1 MAKIR
6 VISDT
11 PVLDD
16 NGNTLHIREL
26 AGSSSET
33 KPTTG
38 MANGSLYLETD
49 TGLISVF
56 DEDNGWGTA
65 Q

>member
-6 VISDT
+6 VISDI
-11 PVLDD
+11 PVMDD
-16 NGNTLHIREL
+16 SGNLLHIQEL
-26 AGSSSET
+26 AGPSDET
-33 KPTTG
+33 KPTAG

-49 TGLISVF
+49 TGLISVY
-56 DEDNGWGTA
+56 DEDDGWGTA

>member
-6 VISDT
+6 VISDI
-11 PVLDD
+11 PVMDD
-16 NGNTLHIREL
+16 SGNILHIQEL
-26 AGSSSET
+26 AGDSNES

-49 TGLISVF
+49 TGMISVF
-56 DEDNGWGTA
+56 DEDDGWGTA